1 MSLMNSKT
9 SSYMTTVFLFDNNRL
24 VRVLLDEVLTST
36 IARCVDPVMMEQ
48 SVSNLIVSIVYLSF
62 YCRLLS

>member
-9 SSYMTTVFLFDNNRL
+9 SLYVTSVFLFDNNRL

-48 SVSNLIVSIVYLSF
+48 SVSKS
-62 YCRLLS
+62 

>member
-1 MSLMNSKT
+1 MNSKT
-9 SSYMTTVFLFDNNRL
+9 SLYVTSVFLFDNNRL

-62 YCRLLS
+62 YCRLLN